1 MEAVRS
7 KECLPGATVTEMLAR
22 SRRALVHAGIETGA
36 REAVW
41 LLEKGLKTTQLKML
55 LDANRLLTQSECA
68 EVDALVRRRATR
80 EPLQYILGTQ
90 EFCGLDFEVG
100 PAVLIPRPETEL
112 LVEEV
117 AQALISKAQATIV
130 DVGTG
135 SGCLAVALASI
146 LPGMRVY
153 AVDCSAD
160 ALAIAQKNIARHS
173 VTATVTCLF
182 GDLCMP
188 LDSIGLVGRVE
199 VMVSNPPYIAEAEWR
214 ELQPEVRD
222 FEPRDALF
230 GGAAGTEVH
239 RRLIDQAWKYLV
251 PGGWLFMEVGRG
263 QSEAVCRLAART
275 GRYGG
280 ASVRRDAAGIERV
293 IRLQSLE
300 Y

>member
-1 MEAVRS
+1 MEAVRP
-7 KECLPGATVTEMLAR
+7 KECVPGLTVAEMLAR
-22 SRRALVHAGIETGA
+22 SRQALVHAGIETGA

-55 LDANRLLTQSECA
+55 LDANRFLNRSECA
-68 EVDALVRRRATR
+68 EVDGLVGRRATR
-80 EPLQYILGTQ
+80 EPLQYILGSQ
-90 EFCGLDFEVG
+90 EFCGLDFEVS

-117 AQALISKAQATIV
+117 KHVLAGKSQATIV

-135 SGCLAVALASI
+135 SGCLAVTLASV
-146 LPGMRVY
+146 LPGIRVY

-160 ALAIAQKNIARHS
+160 ALAIAQKNIARHC

-188 LDSIGLVGRVE
+188 LESIGLVGRVE
-199 VMVSNPPYIAEAEWR
+199 AIVSNPPYIGEAEWWD
-214 ELQPEVRD
+214 LQPEVRD

-239 RRLIDQAWKYLV
+239 HRLLDQAWKYLV

-263 QSEAVCRLAART
+263 QSEAVCRLAGQT

-300 Y
+300 C